1 MKNSILPKPPTWAD
15 MIIGDSF
22 SGWVWWSVSWKGGL
36 TWWFL
41 YRRHGDTGAHALHF
55 RNVQNL
61 EQFIDELELDEIK
74 L

>member
-1 MKNSILPKPPTWAD
+1 MDKKFLPTPPKHAD
-15 MIIGDSF
+15 MIIGNSF
-22 SGWVWWSVSWKGGL
+22 SGWSWYSVNQKGGL
-36 TWWFL
+36 TWWLL

-55 RNVQNL
+55 RNSANL